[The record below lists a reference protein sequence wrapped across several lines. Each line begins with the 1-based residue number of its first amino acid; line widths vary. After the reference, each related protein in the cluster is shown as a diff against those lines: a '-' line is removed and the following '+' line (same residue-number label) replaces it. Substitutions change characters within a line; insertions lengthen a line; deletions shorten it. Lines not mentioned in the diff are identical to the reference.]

1 MLYRKILLSFLISS
15 CSLAVFAQTEITI
28 SGSVSNAAGPLPAA
42 SVILKGTALGTTTD
56 STGHYVLSHLKPGKY
71 TIIVSSL
78 GYQTFSNE
86 ITFKANQQLIRS
98 FQLTENPNQLKDV
111 SISTKTH
118 TQEVRES
125 GFAVNTIQT
134 KKLANT
140 TADLNQVL
148 NRTTGVNVRE
158 QGGMGSTFNFT
169 LNGLSGKQ
177 IRFFLDGIP
186 MESFGS
192 ALTLNNIPV
201 NLAENIEVY
210 KGVVPV
216 ELGSDALGGAVNII
230 TDQHTRKFLDA
241 SYSLGSFNTSRAALN
256 GRYTDEKTGLMF
268 NFSGFY
274 NYSKNNYLMRNN
286 PEYDAA
292 IKVIENGQF
301 VFKDARRFHDAYR
314 SAMGQMDVGVRD
326 RSWADIFS
334 VGLMYSDL
342 YKQIQTGASQN
353 NVNGALYQ
361 KGNFYMPSVKY
372 KKSNFLTAGLTAN
385 VTASLAMDRNNVVDT
400 SSYIYGWGGIV
411 RPTTVSGELNDVKSI
426 YHYKN
431 TTGIVRTNFNYAIDN
446 NQNINLN
453 YTYSH
458 FSRSATEDVKAVD
471 NNQFD
476 QPNKIGKSIVGLA
489 YQANI
494 FDKKLSTT
502 VFGKYYG
509 LNTLVRSAIFLSDGK
524 YSRQDSSNHGNNWG
538 YGLASRYKIT
548 ENIGLKFSYE
558 HAYRLQEAEEL
569 FGDGINV
576 TSNINLKPEQS
587 DNVNVGVYYNH
598 IVNNHRFSL
607 EGGYF
612 LRNVQNLI
620 YSSPGGKYSTYINVG
635 KARINGLEGEFA
647 YQYAKL
653 LDFSVNASYQNAVDN
668 LKIDP
673 TLGMPN
679 ITYGD
684 RVPNQ
689 PWFYG
694 NANLSIGKDDL
705 LGKNSRVEFN
715 WSSHY
720 VEWFYINWES
730 RGSTESKNKIPS
742 QLIHNVTL
750 SYSFENGK
758 YNISAE
764 SFNVTNALAYDN
776 FRLQK
781 PGRSVA
787 LKLRYFI
794 K

>member
-1 MLYRKILLSFLISS
+1 MLYRKILLSFFIST
-15 CSLAVFAQTEITI
+15 CSLAALAQNKATI
-28 SGSVSNAAGPLPAA
+28 SGAVNDAKGPLAGT
-42 SVILKGTALGTTTD
+42 SVILKGTTTGTTTNIA
-56 STGHYVLSHLKPGKY
+56 GHYQFKGLKAGRY
-71 TIIVSSL
+71 TVTVSII
-78 GYQTFSNE
+78 GYTTATHE
-86 ITFKANQQLIRS
+86 ITLKENEQLVKN
-98 FQLTENPNQLKDV
+98 FQLTENLSQLGDV
-111 SISTKTH
+111 SISAKTQ
-118 TQEVRES
+118 TQQVRES
-125 GFAVNTIQT
+125 GFAVNAIQT

-158 QGGMGSTFNFT
+158 QGGLGSTFNFS
-169 LNGLSGKQ
+169 LNGLSGRQ

-186 MESFGS
+186 MESFGGG
-192 ALTLNNIPV
+192 LTLNNIPV
-201 NLAENIEVY
+201 NLAERIEVY

-230 TDQHTRKFLDA
+230 TDQHTKKFLDA
-241 SYSLGSFNTSRAALN
+241 SYSYGSFNTSRAALN

-268 NFSGFY
+268 NFSGFH
-274 NYSKNNYLMRNN
+274 NYSNNNYLMRNN

-292 IKVIENGQF
+292 IKVIENGEI
-301 VFKDARRFHDAYR
+301 VEKDVRRFHDAYR
-314 SAMGQMDVGVRD
+314 STMGQMDIGVNN
-326 RSWADIFS
+326 RSWADVFS
-334 VGLMYSDL
+334 VGFMYSNL

-353 NVNGALYQ
+353 NVRGALYQ
-361 KGNFYMPSVKY
+361 TGYFYMPSIKY
-372 KKSNFLTAGLTAN
+372 KKTNFLIKGLTAN

-411 RPTTVSGELNDVKSI
+411 RPTTVSGELNDIKTI

-431 TTGIVRTNFNYAIDN
+431 TTGIVRTNLNYVIDN
-446 NQNINLN
+446 NQSVNLN

-458 FSRSATEDVKAVD
+458 FSRSATEDVKSVD
-471 NNQFD
+471 NNPFD
-476 QPNKIGKSIVGLA
+476 KPNKIGKTVLGLA
-489 YQANI
+489 YQADM
-494 FDKKLSTT
+494 FDKKLNTT

-509 LNTLVRSAIFLSDGK
+509 LNTLVRSAIFLSSGS
-524 YSRQDSSNHGNNWG
+524 YSRRDSSNYGNNWG

-548 ENIGLKFSYE
+548 EDIGLKFSYE

-576 TSNINLKPEQS
+576 TSNISLKPEQS
-587 DNVNVGVYYNH
+587 DNINVGAYYSH
-598 IVNNHRFSL
+598 IINKHKFSI

-635 KARINGLEGEFA
+635 KARINGIEGEFA
-647 YQYAKL
+647 YQYSRI
-653 LDFSVNASYQNAVDN
+653 LDFSVNASYQNAIDN
-668 LKIDP
+668 QKFDL
-673 TLGMPN
+673 TTGMDN

-705 LGKNSRVEFN
+705 LGKGSRLQFN

-720 VEWFYINWES
+720 VDWFYINWES
-730 RGSTESKNKIPS
+730 RGSAESKNKIPS
-742 QLIHNVTL
+742 QLIHNVAL

-764 SFNVTNALAYDN
+764 SFNVTNTLAYDN